1 MSQIRLT
8 GKFTVKEGVEGKLS
22 LLYEAGPGPM
32 VFLELGPAATLENA
46 LEVAGSL
53 SNRAIDQVVID
64 FSYSPQWN
72 LGFGPNLGPGDRVER
87 PGRASW
93 KPPTP

>member
-46 LEVAGSL
+46 PEVAGVI
-53 SNRAIDQVVID
+53 NRAIDQVVID

-72 LGFGPNLGPGDRVER
+72 LGFGPNLGPGDR
-87 PGRASW
+87 GG
-93 KPPTP
+93 